1 MNLFS
6 LLNRRVRG
14 FRILE
19 LIGAG
24 FLTALVL
31 TVYLAK
37 TGAGDKRD
45 DIDRVQQ
52 QIEEETAQIRL
63 LRAEVAAEE
72 RPERLEALA
81 GQYLGL
87 QPVSAKHE
95 IEPEALAD
103 VAQLS
108 RPAEA
113 KPATAAVAAATPQ
126 VPPERAP
133 VAKATHV
140 SIGAA
145 STASV
150 STLQAAAYVVRQS
163 GAPVGAASSR
173 AVAAHAAGQGEH

>member
-6 LLNRRVRG
+6 LLNSRIRG
-14 FRILE
+14 FRVVE

-24 FLTALVL
+24 VLTALVL

-45 DIDRVQQ
+45 DIDRVQT
-52 QIEEETAQIRL
+52 QIEEETAQIRI

-87 QPVSAKHE
+87 QPVSVKHE

-103 VAQLS
+103 VAQLGKMTAAGVK
-108 RPAEA
+108 PGA
-113 KPATAAVAAATPQ
+113 KPVPPPSPLTAPPISPTTAKVTPVSDRTTAAGATMQAVAYTT
-126 VPPERAP
+126 R
-133 VAKATHV
+133 
-140 SIGAA
+140 
-145 STASV
+145 
-150 STLQAAAYVVRQS
+150 QAANDPADER
-163 GAPVGAASSR
+163 
-173 AVAAHAAGQGEH
+173 